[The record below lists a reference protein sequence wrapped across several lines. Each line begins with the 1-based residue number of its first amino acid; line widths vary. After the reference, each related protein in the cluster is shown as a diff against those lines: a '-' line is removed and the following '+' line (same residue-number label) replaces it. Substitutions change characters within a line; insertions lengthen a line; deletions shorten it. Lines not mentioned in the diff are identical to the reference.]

1 MDTTFGIPLS
11 EILAARVRDGARVR
25 FSVSED
31 WLNGRNA
38 YGGLVAALAACA
50 LHDVLGRDRPLRA
63 LQVNFLGPLGS
74 GPAEVEVHALRTGK
88 SISQAQATVRSGGEI
103 ACVALAVLG
112 AGRAS
117 ALTPRLAAMPAAPA
131 PETLFEVPYLPG
143 RMPPFMQHF
152 ASRWAEGLPPYSG
165 RPAPTSKLWLQ
176 LRGERID
183 RELLTLMFCDAMP
196 SPAMAEGR
204 KPFFAAS
211 LAWSIEFLPAALEPV
226 DAPGADRGPAA
237 AGGGWWRADTEL
249 TASAEGFA
257 NQLTT
262 LWTPEGHPAAIS
274 HQVVA
279 MYA

>member
-1 MDTTFGIPLS
+1 MDATFGTPLS
-11 EILAARVRDGARVR
+11 DILSARTRDGAYVR
-25 FSVSED
+25 FSVSPD

-74 GPAEVEVHALRTGK
+74 GPAEVEVRVLRSGK
-88 SISQAQATVRSGGEI
+88 SISQAEATVRSGGEI
-103 ACVALAVLG
+103 ACIALAVLG
-112 AGRAS
+112 TGRAS

-143 RMPPFMQHF
+143 RMPPFLQHF
-152 ASRWAEGLPPYSG
+152 AARWAEGLPPYSG
-165 RPAPTSKLWLQ
+165 RVAPSSKIWLQ
-176 LRGERID
+176 LKGERID
-183 RELLTLMFCDAMP
+183 RELLTVVFCDAMP

-204 KPFFAAS
+204 APFFAAS
-211 LAWSIEFLPAALEPV
+211 LAWSIEFLPAAFE
-226 DAPGADRGPAA
+226 PAA
-237 AGGGWWRADTEL
+237 GTPAEGWWRADTEL
-249 TASAEGFA
+249 TANAEGFA

-262 LWTPEGHPAAIS
+262 LWSPEGQPAAIS